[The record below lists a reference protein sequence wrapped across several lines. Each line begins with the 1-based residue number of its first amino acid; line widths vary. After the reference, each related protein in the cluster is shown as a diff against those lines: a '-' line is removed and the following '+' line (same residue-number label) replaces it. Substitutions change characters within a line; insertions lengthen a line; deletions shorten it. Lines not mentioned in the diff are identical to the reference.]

1 MKRLNQLWCGG
12 AVACLLLCASAA
24 RGQAPAGQWDFNA
37 GNLDASVG
45 GAALQFA
52 EGPGGPT
59 EAGTAYGT
67 TTTFG
72 IPNIDGAVAN
82 VLRFAAHTNNG
93 GYYMNTPSVPNGG
106 GALVNEWTLVMDVL
120 YPTNSMNLVRPIAD
134 VDGGIISAQP
144 EVVVS
149 AGNGL
154 GVGGGSSFGI
164 LASNTWHRIG
174 VVVDT
179 NNVTFYVNGA
189 RVGSVASSLDG
200 RFSMSPGATALL
212 LGTLGGEAALGYVNS
227 IQFRDIALN
236 RGQMMA
242 LGGPAAAGIP
252 QTIPPVPSY
261 LEKWTPAGALASRTT
276 PLGIVINRGDS
287 TIPTESV
294 VLKLNGAAVA
304 SPTVTQSGSILT
316 VSKTGLAPLALNA
329 TNTLE
334 VTFNDSQAGL
344 KTFSKQFTSVLFF
357 EDFEGLALI
366 DAVEE
371 PNMMKNAWTPAPP
384 TGWVTNHSGMPGYGD
399 PATDGRTEW
408 AGWTFALKDFWLAS
422 DMQTRE
428 QFTKAQGTLAIADP
442 DEWDDADHPETD
454 DQGNALYF
462 NSFLST
468 PPINVSGLPVSTL
481 YVRFDS
487 SWRPEGF
494 DDWGGT
500 NNQTGTV
507 TVSYNGATPIE
518 ILRWDSQSGGPFFH
532 PDSQNETVYL
542 PLTNAPAGATN
553 VVLRFG
559 LTLGGNDWWW
569 AFDNLEVNSGSVAPS
584 ISAAPVAQSVPTGSD
599 AQFTVVASGTEPLA
613 YQWYFNG
620 APLGTGTTPTLTLA
634 SVQAGQAGE
643 YFVTVVNAAG
653 SVTSAPVTLT
663 VTAADPQRVT
673 GQWDFNNGD
682 LRPTVGA
689 WLTNFNATVGTDTQF
704 GTSTSFGIAN
714 IGGTDAK
721 VLFYSPSGGAW
732 GGYIMPHGA
741 PANGNGAFVN
751 RYSIVYDLYYPA
763 SSDNAWRALL
773 QTSSGNAN
781 DGDLFINGGNGIG
794 ISGSYQGPVLPDVWN
809 RIVAT
814 FDLTTGTLKK
824 YLNGVLLGTQNLGTG
839 TTDGRWSL
847 DPVALLF
854 ADEDGETSPG
864 YVNSIQFR
872 NYTMTDAEVAALG
885 GVTTDGI
892 PGMVTRPNITSI
904 AREGNSVR
912 ISWAGAPGL
921 KLQQNTTP
929 TATGWTDVPNSTGV
943 STITVPATG
952 NAGFFR
958 LAQ

>member
-1 MKRLNQLWCGG
+1 MKRIIQLCCGG
-12 AVACLLLCASAA
+12 AVAGLLLCATATRA
-24 RGQAPAGQWDFNA
+24 QAPSGQWDFDA
-37 GNLDASVG
+37 GNLNASAG
-45 GAALQFA
+45 GAELQFA

-59 EAGTAYGT
+59 ETGTAFGT

-72 IPNIDGAVAN
+72 IPNINGTPAN
-82 VLRFAAHTNNG
+82 VLRFNAHTNG
-93 GYYMNTPSVPNGG
+93 SGYFMPTPASPNGG
-106 GALVNEWTLVMDVL
+106 GGLVNEWTLVMDVL
-120 YPTNSMNLVRPIAD
+120 YPSNSMNRVRPIAD
-134 VDGGIISAQP
+134 VDGGISSAQP

-154 GVGGGSSFGI
+154 GVGGGTSFGT

-174 VVVDT
+174 VVVNT
-179 NNVTFYVNGA
+179 NTVTFYVDGV
-189 RVGSVASSLDG
+189 RVGSVAGSLDG
-200 RFSMSPGATALL
+200 RFAMSPSGTAVL
-212 LGTLGGEAALGYVNS
+212 LGTSGAEAALGYVNS
-227 IQFRDIALN
+227 IQFRDTALS

-242 LGGPAAAGIP
+242 LGGPAATGIP

-287 TIPTESV
+287 TIPTNSI
-294 VLKLNGAAVA
+294 VLKLNGVAV
-304 SPTVTQSGSILT
+304 PTPTISETATTIT
-316 VSKTGLAPLALNA
+316 VLKTGLAPLTLNA

-334 VTFNDSQAGL
+334 VTFNDSQAGT
-344 KTFSKQFTSVLFF
+344 KTFSKQFKSVLFF

-371 PNMMKNAWTPAPP
+371 PNAMKSAWTPAPP
-384 TGWVTNHSGMPGYGD
+384 AGWVTNHSGMPGYGD

-408 AGWTFALKDFWLAS
+408 AGWTFALKDFWIAS

-428 QFTKAQGTLAIADP
+428 QFTKGVGTLAIADP

-454 DQGNALYF
+454 DQGNSLYY

-468 PPINVSGLPVSTL
+468 PPINISGLPASSL

-500 NNQTGTV
+500 NNQTATV
-507 TVSYNGATPIE
+507 TASYNGAAPVT
-518 ILRWDSQSGGPFFH
+518 ILHWDSQTGGPFFH
-532 PDSQNETVYL
+532 PDSQNESVYL

-553 VVLRFG
+553 LVLRFG
-559 LTLGGNDWWW
+559 MTLGANDWWW
-569 AFDNLEVNSGSVAPS
+569 AFDNLEINSGTVGPAISGQPTSQSVA
-584 ISAAPVAQSVPTGSD
+584 AGSE
-599 AQFTVVASGTEPLA
+599 AKFTVTASGTEPLA

-620 APLGTGTTPTLTLA
+620 APLGTGIAATLTLP
-634 SVQAGQAGE
+634 SVQPSQAGQ
-643 YFVTVVNAAG
+643 YFVTVGNASG
-653 SVTSAPVTLT
+653 SVTSAPATLT
-663 VTAADPQRVT
+663 VTAADPPRVT
-673 GQWDFNNGD
+673 GQWDFNDGD
-682 LRPTVGA
+682 LRATVGSA
-689 WLTNFNATVGTDTQF
+689 LTNFNAAVGTDTQF
-704 GTSTSFGIAN
+704 GTTATFGITN
-714 IGGTDAK
+714 IAGAPAK
-721 VLFYSPSGGAW
+721 VLYYNPSAQPW

-741 PANGNGAFVN
+741 LPNGGSFVN

-763 SSDNAWRALL
+763 SSDSTWRALL
-773 QTSSGNAN
+773 QTSSANAN

-794 ISGSYQGPVLPDVWN
+794 ISGSYQGPVLPDMWN

-824 YLNGVLLGTQNLGTG
+824 YLNGVLLNTQSLGAGTV
-839 TTDGRWSL
+839 DGRFSL

-854 ADEDGETSPG
+854 ADEDGETHAG

-892 PGMVTRPNITSI
+892 PGMVTRPSITSI
-904 AREGNSVR
+904 KLEGGSVR
-912 ISWAGAPGL
+912 ISWNGAPGM

-929 TATGWTDVPNSTGV
+929 AAAGWTDVPNSTGV
-943 STITVPATG
+943 STITLPATG